1 MHNGAAL
8 SSTVG
13 VGFRAKPAFE
23 RRRSLPVGKRCSH
36 PSTASQTW
44 ESQVRLTRNTA
55 RRNGGTL
62 RGDWLHSRL
71 VVNSSSGDR
80 TDGDDR
86 KRTDTSDQEEQ
97 GNPETE
103 EAGISSVDSL
113 EGEEEGED
121 NKSTDELV
129 KKLQELAER
138 QRMGEKLNTLGQ
150 GYYER
155 GQYTDAIVALEESLN
170 YLEKNT
176 ELGGEAQLWLCLS
189 YDAGGQ
195 RTEALDLYKLIETTH
210 PIKNIR
216 KQAEYLRYIMEA
228 PKIKINADERV
239 RVPNLDEV
247 DQIRDRNARVLNKT
261 RRKKKIEL
269 TMEERVL
276 QEWSPK
282 FYVPNKYVLFAASV
296 VTVGLAWYVSLVL
309 QQ

>member
-8 SSTVG
+8 SSTLG
-13 VGFRAKPAFE
+13 AGFRAKPTFE

-36 PSTASQTW
+36 VSTASHTW
-44 ESQVRLTRNTA
+44 ESQIRMTRLSA

-62 RGDWLHSRL
+62 RGEWLHSRL
-71 VVNSSSGDR
+71 VVHSSSGER

-86 KRTDTSDQEEQ
+86 KGTNTSDQEEE
-97 GNPETE
+97 GNSEAD
-103 EAGISSVDSL
+103 EAGVSSVDSL

-121 NKSTDELV
+121 DKSTDELV

-138 QRMGEKLNTLGQ
+138 QRIGEKLNTLGQ

-155 GQYTDAIVALEESLN
+155 GQYPDAIVALEEALN
-170 YLEKNT
+170 YLEKDT

-195 RTEALDLYKLIETTH
+195 RTDALALYKLIETTH
-210 PIKNIR
+210 PIKSIR
-216 KQAEYLRYIMEA
+216 KQAEYLRYIAEA

-261 RRKKKIEL
+261 RRKKKVKHI
-269 TMEERVL
+269 VL
-276 QEWSPK
+276 IDSPA
-282 FYVPNKYVLFAASV
+282 VPQSSSTLLAA
-296 VTVGLAWYVSLVL
+296 TE
-309 QQ
+309 